1 MAIHVKQG
9 GTWREIPN
17 GSGVKTKVA
26 GTWRDVQKVSTKVAG
41 TWRTVWQRSD
51 PVTYEYTTWFTD
63 NLRHGTSNAWT
74 TNSSNE
80 PHIGAFNGTYP
91 YPYVGVLSIGNPVNS
106 GDPQADAVISGGRD
120 VIKSISLKL
129 TRASGVGLNSSVV
142 AGTMNIGILDRAY
155 SASNWSTGTMA
166 DLDDDFDFSPN
177 STHNLSGWD
186 YDASRTISLYP
197 QHGYDMINDDKALII
212 AGQTSGFTSTATFS
226 GYSASLDYMKFYDHN
241 ASTASY
247 RPVFTIEFDYV

>member
-1 MAIHVKQG
+1 MASLKR
-9 GTWREIPN
+9 WN
-17 GSGVKTKVA
+17 GSSWTSVPDGTAVNYWNGSSFVNPNAVKYWNGSSWATA
-26 GTWRDVQKVSTKVAG
+26 WQK
-41 TWRTVWQRSD
+41 SD
-51 PVTYEYTTWFTD
+51 PVTYTYNTWFTD

-74 TNSSNE
+74 TSSSNE

-91 YPYVGVLSIGNPVNS
+91 YPYVGVLSIGNSPD
-106 GDPQADAVISGGRD
+106 GHPAAETAIQTRP
-120 VIKSISLKL
+120 VIKEITLKL

-142 AGTMNIGILDRAY
+142 AGTMNIGILDKAY

-166 DLDDDFDFSPN
+166 DLDDDFDFNPN
-177 STHNLSGWD
+177 STENLSGWD
-186 YDASRTISLYP
+186 YDTSRTISLDP
-197 QHGYDMINDDKALII
+197 QHGYDMINGDYALII

-247 RPVFTIEFDYV
+247 KPLFTIKFDYV